1 MTPAA
6 AAAAAAAPTRR
17 RRRTVAPV
25 ERNVEKMNIGK
36 QSTLSDFLHVEI
48 EMALDEM
55 DLEMASQHDRCQCGG
70 WT

>member
-1 MTPAA
+1 M
-6 AAAAAAAPTRR
+6 
-17 RRRTVAPV
+17 APV